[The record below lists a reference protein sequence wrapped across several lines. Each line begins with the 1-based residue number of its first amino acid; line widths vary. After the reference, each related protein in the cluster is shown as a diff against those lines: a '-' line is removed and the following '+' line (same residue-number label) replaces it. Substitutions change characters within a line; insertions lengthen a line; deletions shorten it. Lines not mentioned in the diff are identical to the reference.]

1 MFVQVDHADGVEPA
15 QDELDGNGPPAET
28 RTPSP
33 SRSSGSDRDAYRL
46 GSPNGTRRRPE
57 RARARG
63 ARPPVRRDP
72 RTRIRRRQSRGRRSR
87 LGLAGKESPAGT
99 PPGARGRSLRS
110 RHQGAKPAVV
120 LLVCSLPWLP
130 ITQPRLRLR
139 HFDEPAKDEV
149 ELDRHGFSHHTVPS
163 VSKTATRSSTG
174 TASAPE
180 RVREWPASQHRRAS
194 YNPTV
199 VVTSAPSVRTLTARR
214 RAAQQPPRLP
224 ALRPRPLWRTVP
236 RGASHVR
243 REPRAGVT
251 LSGRARS

>member
-149 ELDRHGFSHHTVPS
+149 ELDRHGFSHHSVPPL
-163 VSKTATRSSTG
+163 SKTATRSSTG
-174 TASAPE
+174 TASVPE
-180 RVREWPASQHRRAS
+180 RVRSTKSRMACFA
-194 YNPTV
+194 
-199 VVTSAPSVRTLTARR
+199 APSRQLQPDRRGHIGAVSSNAHSSATCGSAAATPSCSATAATLANG
-214 RAAQQPPRLP
+214 PK
-224 ALRPRPLWRTVP
+224 
-236 RGASHVR
+236 
-243 REPRAGVT
+243 
-251 LSGRARS
+251 RSVACSA